1 MKALNLTKK
10 NYVLKEEKGSGSP
23 TTFVIKG
30 LNGLQMLELSNAET
44 DPERVVTVLEM
55 GLVGWKGM
63 EGEEGQVAFD
73 KDDMSANLGILPLE
87 VMSELVE
94 EIMDMT
100 TLREDQ
106 VKN

>member
-44 DPERVVTVLEM
+44 DHECQP
-55 GLVGWKGM
+55 W
-63 EGEEGQVAFD
+63 D
-73 KDDMSANLGILPLE
+73 SA
-87 VMSELVE
+87 
-94 EIMDMT
+94 
-100 TLREDQ
+100 LRGD
-106 VKN
+106 V